1 MTADPMRLETLAWL
15 ANEFE
20 AALIVNALEE
30 QGIRAAAVG
39 DYTSGFRAEAPGG
52 VRVVVAR
59 GDLVRAR
66 EVLAEARRERAE
78 IAGTETDRDE
88 EEPPDD
94 GEGRPSGGPA
104 TPPGAASPRKRRPF
118 QYSLGTLVAVQTILC
133 VALAIYR
140 GFRVGADVV
149 SLVVLVGTTLA
160 LVILGTVWI
169 ASDMTRARAAWARVG
184 RVLVPGFA
192 VVVLLELILVVV
204 EVLVR

>member
-1 MTADPMRLETLAWL
+1 MTADPMSPKTLVWL
-15 ANEFE
+15 ANELE
-20 AALIVNALEE
+20 AAMIVNALED
-30 QGIRAAAVG
+30 QGIRATAVG
-39 DYTSGFRAEAPGG
+39 GYTSGFRAEAPGG

-66 EVLAEARRERAE
+66 EVLAEARREQAE
-78 IAGTETDRDE
+78 IAGAEADRDE
-88 EEPPDD
+88 EEPHD

-118 QYSLGTLVAVQTILC
+118 QYSLGTLVALQTILC

-169 ASDMTRARAAWARVG
+169 ASDMTRARTTWARVG

-204 EVLVR
+204 EIVVR